1 MAERQQDVKNN
12 LLNYLGEDEK
22 RNLPELPPDLHVSLK
37 RMFAFQLPNS
47 RLNYMYVVFRD
58 PVLGTLC
65 WKLVP
70 FRVFLMIYKEVDE
83 FDHVIKENNMLLPE
97 DSLIWKFL
105 QPHDDPAIFTQ
116 TIANKMF
123 ALYCCVE
130 NPRDKQLL
138 QDILSN
144 LQVTDQSVQLTDAQK
159 EVVAS
164 GHFTLTDLIALL
176 HSQALEYPGEF
187 LPNHIVLQ
195 NHIG

>member
-1 MAERQQDVKNN
+1 MAERQQNIENN
-12 LLNYLGEDEK
+12 LSNYLGEEEK
-22 RNLPELPPDLHVSLK
+22 RNVAKLPPDRHDSLK
-37 RMFAFQLPNS
+37 RMFACQFENKRVS
-47 RLNYMYVVFRD
+47 YIYVVFRS
-58 PVLGTLC
+58 PRGTLC

-70 FRVFLMIYKEVDE
+70 WRVFLMIYKEVDE
-83 FDHVIKENNMLLPE
+83 HDHVIKENNMLLPE
-97 DSLIWKFL
+97 VSLIWKFFG
-105 QPHDDPAIFTQ
+105 PEHDPAIFTQ

-123 ALYCCVE
+123 ALYCCVQ
-130 NPRDKQLL
+130 NPSDKQLL

-144 LQVTDQSVQLTDAQK
+144 LQVTDQSVRLTDAQK

-195 NHIG
+195 NHMG